1 MRTVLIITLWQLL
14 PWSQKKSSSSP
25 LTNFQ
30 DWQIFYHH
38 LLIFQQNEGENHSH
52 YPLTCMMM
60 QKWSSSLFYLLLWW
74 GGGAG
79 WGDRNHYHPLT
90 HCNDD
95 AKIFII
101 TLWPIAMMG
110 KSFSLPFD
118 LNDDDENGYHSL
130 TYCHDGEKP
139 LSPFDLLHGWWE
151 NGYHHSLTHCHNRE
165 IVITLWPTAVMG
177 KWLSLVSDLVQCNVL
192 NLLQRSIWLGKYHW
206 VV

>member
-1 MRTVLIITLWQLL
+1 MGKLLSPPSDLSAEWWGKSFSLPFDLHDDAKMVMITLL
-14 PWSQKKSSSSP
+14 P
-25 LTNFQ
+25 
-30 DWQIFYHH
+30 IAV
-38 LLIFQQNEGENHSH
+38 
-52 YPLTCMMM
+52 M
-60 QKWSSSLFYLLLWW
+60 
-74 GGGAG
+74 G
-79 WGDRNHYHPLT
+79 WGRRVGGQNHYHPLT

-118 LNDDDENGYHSL
+118 VNDDDENGYHHSL

-151 NGYHHSLTHCHNRE
+151 NGYHHSLTHCHDRE
-165 IVITLWPTAVMG
+165 IVITLWPAAVMG
-177 KWLSLVSDLVQCNVL
+177 KRLSSLFDLVQCNVL